1 MEGIKYP
8 YLGKNTV
15 SGKTFVVFFIA
26 PDTGVVIM
34 SDFEKEEKFGFGKYF
49 DNFAEELFE
58 VLPPDMQVSLH
69 N

>member
-15 SGKTFVVFFIA
+15 NGKTFVVFFIA

-34 SDFEKEEKFGFGKYF
+34 SDFESGEKFSFGKYF

-58 VLPPDMQVSLH
+58 VLPPYMQVSLH

>member
-1 MEGIKYP
+1 
-8 YLGKNTV
+8 
-15 SGKTFVVFFIA
+15 
-26 PDTGVVIM
+26 M